1 MGRVR
6 IADVAQRAGV
16 SKGAA
21 SFALNGR
28 PGVSAETRERVLR
41 IAADMGW
48 RPNTAARALA
58 GGRSDT
64 IGLVLNRPPRVRGVE
79 PLLQHYLEG
88 MQDELVDHAITLRM
102 QVVSGHAAELATYD
116 QWASGNGVDGLV
128 VIDLRVDDDRPRALQ
143 TLGLP
148 AVTLGDP
155 RYTSGLP
162 TVWTDDVGAAHELV
176 DALVA
181 LGHRRLARVTSG
193 SRLAYSRVRTD
204 ALTEAAAARG
214 LPAPAV
220 VQSEG
225 GSAAAPEATRQL
237 LDRPAADRPTAIVYE
252 NDVQAMAGTGV
263 AAELGLDVPGDVSMV
278 AWDSSGISRLTRP
291 TLTVMTRDAR
301 AEAACAVRMLLELVE
316 GAPAQQLQA
325 PTARLELR
333 ASTGPAPDDDRRR
346 PPLSLP
352 GS

>member
-1 MGRVR
+1 VGRVR

-64 IGLVLNRPPRVRGVE
+64 IGLVLNRPPHVRGVE

-88 MQDELVDHAITLRM
+88 MQDELVDHAITLSM
-102 QVVSGHAAELATYD
+102 QVVSGHAAELATYE
-116 QWASGNGVDGLV
+116 QWSSANGVDGLV
-128 VIDLRVDDDRPRALQ
+128 VIDLRVDDDRPAALQ
-143 TLGLP
+143 ELGLP

-155 RYTSGLP
+155 RYAAGLP
-162 TVWTDDVGAAHELV
+162 TVWTDDAAAARELV
-176 DALVA
+176 AALVA

-204 ALTEAAAARG
+204 ALAAAAAAAG
-214 LPAPAV
+214 LAEPEVLQA
-220 VQSEG
+220 EG
-225 GSAAAPEATRQL
+225 RSVAAPEATRRL
-237 LDRPAADRPTAIVYE
+237 LDRPAADRPTAVVYE
-252 NDVQAMAGTGV
+252 NDLQAMAGTGV
-263 AAELGLDVPGDVSMV
+263 AAELGLDVPGDVSVV

-291 TLTVMTRDAR
+291 TLSVMRRDAR
-301 AEAACAVRMLLELVE
+301 AEAAGAVRMLLERVGGAAVE
-316 GAPAQQLQA
+316 AVQA
-325 PTARLELR
+325 PTARLEVR
-333 ASTGPAPDDDRRR
+333 GSTGPAPA
-346 PPLSLP
+346 
-352 GS
+352 GG